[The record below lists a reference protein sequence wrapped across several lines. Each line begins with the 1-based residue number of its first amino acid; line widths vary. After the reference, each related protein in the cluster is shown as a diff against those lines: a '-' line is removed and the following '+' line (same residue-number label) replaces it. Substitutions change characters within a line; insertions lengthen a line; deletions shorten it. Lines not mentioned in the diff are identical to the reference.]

1 MNKSKLDY
9 FKKKLEKEKNDV
21 IETLHLMKRNDT
33 IDSNAAFL
41 TELSQYDNHPS
52 DLASEVYDKE
62 RGLALK
68 GNEISI
74 LNKINDA
81 LDRIKDGTY
90 GRCQECGK
98 DINEER
104 LEFIPYA
111 EYCVNCQR
119 LNHSGFN
126 VNLYSRAFQPKNR
139 PIEEKVIQNFDYMT
153 NDYDEAAF
161 DGMDSYDDVGF
172 FNKREN
178 IFEDDY
184 YEEHEGIVDIMD
196 TISNEQ
202 YRKTIE

>member
-1 MNKSKLDY
+1 MDKSKLDY
-9 FKKKLEKEKNDV
+9 FRKMLQKEKDDV

-33 IDSNAAFL
+33 IDSNVSFL
-41 TELSQYDNHPS
+41 TELSLYDNHPS
-52 DLASEVYDKE
+52 DTASEVYDKE

-68 GNEISI
+68 GNEINI

-81 LDRIKDGTY
+81 LNRVEDGTY
-90 GRCQECGK
+90 GKCQECGK

-111 EYCVNCQR
+111 EYCVKCQK

-126 VNLYSRAFQPKNR
+126 EKLYSRAFQSQNR
-139 PIEEKVIQNFDYMT
+139 PIEEKVIQNFDYTT
-153 NDYDEAAF
+153 NDYEEAAF

-184 YEEHEGIVDIMD
+184 YEDHEGYVDPVE
-196 TISNEQ
+196 TISNEE
-202 YRKTIE
+202 YRRTIE

>member
-1 MNKSKLDY
+1 MDKSKLDY
-9 FKKKLEKEKNDV
+9 FRRKLEKEKDDV

-33 IDSNAAFL
+33 IDSNVSFL
-41 TELSQYDNHPS
+41 TELSIYDNHPS

-184 YEEHEGIVDIMD
+184 YEDHEGIVDIVD

>member
-1 MNKSKLDY
+1 MDKSKLDY
-9 FKKKLEKEKNDV
+9 FKKKLEEEKNDV

-33 IDSNAAFL
+33 IDSNVSL
-41 TELSQYDNHPS
+41 STELSLYDNHPS
-52 DLASEVYDKE
+52 DTASEVYDKE

-68 GNEISI
+68 GNEINI

-81 LDRIKDGTY
+81 LNRVEDGTY
-90 GRCQECGK
+90 GKCQECGK
-98 DINEER
+98 YINEER

-111 EYCVNCQR
+111 EYCVKCQK

-126 VNLYSRAFQPKNR
+126 EKLDSRAFQPKNR
-139 PIEEKVIQNFDYMT
+139 SIEEKVIQNFDYT
-153 NDYDEAAF
+153 INDYDEAAF

-184 YEEHEGIVDIMD
+184 YEDHEGFVDPIE

-202 YRKTIE
+202 YNRTIE

>member
-1 MNKSKLDY
+1 MDKSELDY
-9 FKKKLEKEKNDV
+9 FRKKLEKEKDDV

-33 IDSNAAFL
+33 IDSNVSFL
-41 TELSQYDNHPS
+41 TELSLYDNHPS

-81 LDRIKDGTY
+81 LDRVKDETY
-90 GRCQECGK
+90 GKCQECGK

-104 LEFIPYA
+104 LEFVPYA
-111 EYCVNCQR
+111 EYCVNCQS

-126 VNLYSRAFQPKNR
+126 VKLNSRAFQPKNR
-139 PIEEKVIQNFDYMT
+139 PIEEKVIQNFDYT
-153 NDYDEAAF
+153 INDYDEAAF

-184 YEEHEGIVDIMD
+184 YEDHEGIVDIVD

>member
-1 MNKSKLDY
+1 MDKSKLDY
-9 FKKKLEKEKNDV
+9 FKKKLEKEKNNV

-33 IDSNAAFL
+33 IDSNVSFL
-41 TELSQYDNHPS
+41 TELSLYDNHPS
-52 DLASEVYDKE
+52 DMASEVYDKE

-68 GNEISI
+68 GNEVNI

-81 LDRIKDGTY
+81 LNRIEDRTY
-90 GRCQECGK
+90 GKCQECGK

-111 EYCVNCQR
+111 ECCVNCQR
-119 LNHSGFN
+119 HNHSGFN
-126 VNLYSRAFQPKNR
+126 VKLDSRAFQPKNR
-139 PIEEKVIQNFDYMT
+139 PIEEKVIQNFDYT
-153 NDYDEAAF
+153 INDYDEAAF

-184 YEEHEGIVDIMD
+184 YEDHEGIVDIID

>member
-1 MNKSKLDY
+1 MDKSKLDY
-9 FKKKLEKEKNDV
+9 FKKKLEKEKNNV

-33 IDSNAAFL
+33 IDSNVSFL
-41 TELSQYDNHPS
+41 TELSLYDNHPS
-52 DLASEVYDKE
+52 DMASEVFDKE

-68 GNEISI
+68 GNEVNI

-81 LDRIKDGTY
+81 LNRIEDRTY
-90 GRCQECGK
+90 GKCQECGK

-111 EYCVNCQR
+111 ECCVNCQR
-119 LNHSGFN
+119 HNHSGFN
-126 VNLYSRAFQPKNR
+126 VKLDSRAFQPKNR
-139 PIEEKVIQNFDYMT
+139 PIEEKVIQNFDYT
-153 NDYDEAAF
+153 INDYDEAAF

-184 YEEHEGIVDIMD
+184 YEDHEGIVDSID